1 MRFFV
6 TGQEARFLF
15 SFLYSSGCCVF
26 FLVERRSFGVGE
38 NREAAGGDF
47 HVWSVVVSPM
57 PAKNGRGKQRIA
69 RNARQN

>member
-1 MRFFV
+1 
-6 TGQEARFLF
+6 
-15 SFLYSSGCCVF
+15 
-26 FLVERRSFGVGE
+26 VEWRSFGVGE
-38 NREAAGGDF
+38 NREAAGGYF